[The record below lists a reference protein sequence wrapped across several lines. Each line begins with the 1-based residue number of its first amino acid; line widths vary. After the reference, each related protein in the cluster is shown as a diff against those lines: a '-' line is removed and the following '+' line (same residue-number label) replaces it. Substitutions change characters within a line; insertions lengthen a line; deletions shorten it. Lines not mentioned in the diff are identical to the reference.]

1 MVFNVTFKN
10 ISVILW
16 RSVLLVEKT
25 EETHRPVVRVTGK
38 PYHIILYQVHL
49 DMIGIRSHVT
59 DCIDRWKSIYHTT
72 TTITGLGFVELWLLH
87 VILMTTI
94 NQPLCYQYFV
104 FFVTNYPHMFAL
116 QNKPPFPVWFVLLDT
131 CSFLIFAYCIC
142 NNEFDEVCMHI

>member
-1 MVFNVTFKN
+1 MDNEETFLCESLSVCFYWIRVMVFNVTFKN

-72 TTITGLGFVELWLLH
+72 TTITGLGFVEL
-87 VILMTTI
+87 
-94 NQPLCYQYFV
+94 
-104 FFVTNYPHMFAL
+104 
-116 QNKPPFPVWFVLLDT
+116 
-131 CSFLIFAYCIC
+131 
-142 NNEFDEVCMHI
+142 